1 MMIIIVVI
9 EPTPV
14 LKPQRGEMCI
24 EHRISP
30 VLKPQRGE
38 MSVENTT
45 SPNRKPQRG
54 EMCIAFGKP
63 PR

>member
-9 EPTPV
+9 EPTT
-14 LKPQRGEMCI
+14 
-24 EHRISP
+24 

-38 MSVENTT
+38 MSVENAT
-45 SPNRKPQRG
+45 SPNHKPQRG
-54 EMCIAFGKP
+54 EMCIVDLGLF